1 MPQLGMAADERAD
14 DLSYVASSARTGE
27 QAYEDFWRQ
36 VSGTCMCV
44 CMYVWMDGWMDDG
57 QESRHTRTSGGR

>member
-36 VSGTCMCV
+36 VSGTCMCACIGV
-44 CMYVWMDGWMDDG
+44 H
-57 QESRHTRTSGGR
+57 R